1 MTGGKVWGGRF
12 REPAAAEAEAFTA
25 SLAFDRR
32 LWPEDLAGSR
42 AHVRMLAASGILAQ
56 EEAEQLLGG
65 LEAVEAE
72 IRAGSFPWRR
82 EDEDVHMAVER
93 RLTELV
99 GPVAGKLHTA
109 RSRNDQV
116 ALDTHLWARSA
127 AERLAGRV
135 TALQAALLELAE
147 RAPGTVMPGYTH
159 LQHAQ
164 PVLWAHH
171 WLAFFFMF
179 QRDRE
184 RLLRAGEA
192 ADRMPLGAGALAGTP
207 FPVDPA
213 RVAAE
218 LGFSR
223 LYENSMDA
231 VSDRDY
237 LAELLFACALAAA
250 HLSRLGET
258 LVLWSSREFGFVEF
272 ADAYATGSS
281 IMPQKKNPDVAE
293 LVRGKAGR
301 VYGDLLAL
309 LTVLKGLPLA
319 YASDLQE
326 DKEAAFDAVDT
337 LDRSLGA
344 LTGALRTLRVDV
356 SRLEQA
362 TAGDYSTATELADHL
377 AARGLPFRE
386 AHRLAGRI
394 VADCLEAG
402 RPLEA
407 LGLEELRRYSPLFE
421 ADVLEALRP
430 AVSAARRRSPGGTA
444 PERVREQMEL
454 AHRLLEGVSAD
465 G

>member
-1 MTGGKVWGGRF
+1 MEKAWSGRF
-12 REPAAAEAEAFTA
+12 HEPAAAEAEAFTA

-42 AHVRMLAASGILAQ
+42 AHVRMLAAQGILPR
-56 EEAEQLLGG
+56 EEAERLLHG
-65 LEAVEAE
+65 LDVVEAE
-72 IRAGSFPWRR
+72 IRDGRFAWHRG
-82 EDEDVHMAVER
+82 DEDIHMAVER
-93 RLTELV
+93 RLTELL

-116 ALDTHLWARSA
+116 ALDTHLWARKA
-127 AERLAGRV
+127 ARELAGRV
-135 TALQAALLELAE
+135 RSLQQAILEVAE
-147 RAPGTVMPGYTH
+147 RAPEAVMPGYTH

-164 PVLWAHH
+164 PVLWAHA

-184 RLLRAGEA
+184 RLLRVEEA

-237 LAELLFACALAAA
+237 LAELLFACALTAA

-258 LVLWSSREFGFVEF
+258 LVLWTSREFAFVEL

-337 LDRSLGA
+337 LERALPA
-344 LTGALRTLRVDV
+344 LTGSLRSLRVDAA
-356 SRLEQA
+356 RLEEA
-362 TAGDYSTATELADHL
+362 TRGDYSTATELADHL
-377 AARGLPFRE
+377 AEQGLPFRE
-386 AHRLAGRI
+386 AHRVAGRI
-394 VADCLEAG
+394 VADCLQAG

-407 LGLEELRRYSPLFE
+407 LELEELRRYSPLFRAE
-421 ADVLEALRP
+421 VLAALRP
-430 AVSAARRRSPGGTA
+430 AASAARRRSPGGTA
-444 PERVREQMEL
+444 PERVREQLRL
-454 AHRLLEGVSAD
+454 ARRCLEEAAGD